1 MSRYSFKT
9 DLPVLTCSVDLVA
22 GCRFDSESLEKKV
35 RELYA
40 IVCRLEEEKYDWE
53 GRLGRQT
60 EEVMSISMQ
69 GKVKGRVC
77 DTQ

>member
-1 MSRYSFKT
+1 MIN
-9 DLPVLTCSVDLVA
+9 
-22 GCRFDSESLEKKV
+22 CRFDSESLEKKV

-60 EEVMSISMQ
+60 EEVMPSVLTYRTWFSLTM
-69 GKVKGRVC
+69 
-77 DTQ
+77 